1 MSSTL
6 ITSAPRSPRI
16 IVANGPD
23 SALVR
28 SSIRMPASGPGAC
41 TSFGISIADMLS
53 SHGRPD
59 LAAARRDRV
68 EQVRQAYGTD
78 GRPAHP
84 GRRGR
89 GGGAGADTG
98 PARDRGRVL
107 QPGAAGGPDRRT
119 GWSDR
124 RQAGCGPVG

>member
-23 SALVR
+23 SARVR
-28 SSIRMPASGPGAC
+28 SSTRMPASGPGRGGLGGSSPQDGTAA
-41 TSFGISIADMLS
+41 FGVSIDRYVT

-59 LAAARRDRV
+59 PAEARRDRV
-68 EQVRQAYGTD
+68 EQIRPTHGTD
-78 GRPAHP
+78 GHPAHP

-89 GGGAGADTG
+89 GRGAGTDAG
-98 PARDRGRVL
+98 PARDRGRLL
-107 QPGAAGGPDRRT
+107 QSGP
-119 GWSDR
+119 
-124 RQAGCGPVG
+124 